1 MKDTLTFDIF
11 SPEAVQPTTTLYFFN
26 KTADRTAAI
35 AEYNKTMNR
44 DRQPTDVYCFHGSQC
59 FHHLIG

>member
-1 MKDTLTFDIF
+1 MKDTLTLDIF
-11 SPEAVQPTTTLYFFN
+11 APEAVQPA
-26 KTADRTAAI
+26 TAPHVFPVTDKTAAI